1 MSYGWRDSGKM
12 QQDLLVIVVNM
23 GGYKQNI
30 GEVFEKF
37 VDFDAIFAI

>member
-30 GEVFEKF
+30 GGVFEKF